1 MICITCMQ
9 HVDSLYTVYSNDH
22 IQLTDCPFCEEIV
35 DKYVEIDN
43 VLLFID
49 LLLLKPGAY
58 RHLVFNSLELHLSKY
73 PKGKPVNDCQCLLD
87 YTEALV
93 FNIKN
98 WFRKYDR
105 LNRLWL
111 LLLSF
116 EIYLTWVTEESKYI
130 YYLNRNNDDS
140 NLIMLSM
147 KLPESFKWDST
158 IVRNTITSKVFT
170 WRPPIQ
176 YLYFASYCILDVS
189 LFHTLIQYFILK
201 KLHWGR
207 NFASSKDII
216 SYTILL
222 SYGAKIFPILM
233 LIWPYDTLI
242 SMSIIKWVANFYI
255 IESLKIVTKLS
266 YWNIIKIFISVALL
280 RYCLVKPTLILCVA
294 KFKLSAIKNLM
305 YQEFMLLLQKSGT
318 YLFL

>member
-1 MICITCMQ
+1 MICITCMRS
-9 HVDSLYTVYSNDH
+9 VDSLYTVYSNDH
-22 IQLTDCPFCEEIV
+22 IQLTDCPYCQDTV

-49 LLLLKPGAY
+49 LLLLKAGAY

-73 PKGKPVNDCQCLLD
+73 PRGKELNDCQCLRD
-87 YTEALV
+87 YAQALI

-98 WFRKYDR
+98 WFCKYDR

-130 YYLNRNNDDS
+130 YYLNRNNNDGK
-140 NLIMLSM
+140 LIMLSK
-147 KLPESFKWDST
+147 KLPESFKWDSA
-158 IVRNTITSKVFT
+158 IMRNTITSKVFT
-170 WRPPIQ
+170 WSPPIQ
-176 YLYFASYCILDVS
+176 YLYFASYCILDVC
-189 LFHTLIQYFILK
+189 LFHTFIQYFILK
-201 KLHWGR
+201 KLHWRQGSV
-207 NFASSKDII
+207 SSKDVI

-266 YWNIIKIFISVALL
+266 YWNVIKVFICVSVL
-280 RYCLVKPTLILCVA
+280 RYCIVKPILIVFVA
-294 KFKLSAIKNLM
+294 KFNLSIIKNLI

>member
-9 HVDSLYTVYSNDH
+9 PVDSLYTVYSNDH
-22 IQLTDCPFCEEIV
+22 IQLTDCPFCQEIV

-58 RHLVFNSLELHLSKY
+58 RHLVFNSLELHLAKY
-73 PKGKPVNDCQCLLD
+73 PKGKTLKNCQSLYDRMQVLM
-87 YTEALV
+87 
-93 FNIKN
+93 FNFKN
-98 WFRKYDR
+98 WFCKFDR

-130 YYLNRNNDDS
+130 YYMNRNNNDGK
-140 NLIMLSM
+140 LIMLS
-147 KLPESFKWDST
+147 KNLPETFKWDST
-158 IVRNTITSKVFT
+158 IMRNTITSKVFT
-170 WRPPIQ
+170 WSPSLQ

-189 LFHTLIQYFILK
+189 LFHTLTRRFILK
-201 KLHWGR
+201 KLHWGQ
-207 NFASSKDII
+207 NFVYSKDII

-266 YWNIIKIFISVALL
+266 YWSIIKVFITVSFV
-280 RYCLVKPTLILCVA
+280 RYCLVKPVLILFVA
-294 KFKLSAIKNLM
+294 KFNFSIIKNLIC
-305 YQEFMLLLQKSGT
+305 QEFMLLLQKSGT
-318 YLFL
+318 YLLL

>member
-1 MICITCMQ
+1 MICIKCMQ
-9 HVDSLYTVYSNDH
+9 PVDSLYTVYSNDH
-22 IQLTDCPFCEEIV
+22 IQLTDCPFCQEIV

-58 RHLVFNSLELHLSKY
+58 RHLVFNSLELHLAKY
-73 PKGKPVNDCQCLLD
+73 PKGKTLKNCRSLYDHAQVLI
-87 YTEALV
+87 
-93 FNIKN
+93 FNVKN
-98 WFRKYDR
+98 WFCKFDR

-130 YYLNRNNDDS
+130 YYMNRNNNDGK
-140 NLIMLSM
+140 LIMLS
-147 KLPESFKWDST
+147 KNLPETFKWDST
-158 IVRNTITSKVFT
+158 TMRNTITSKVFT
-170 WRPPIQ
+170 WSPPMQ
-176 YLYFASYCILDVS
+176 YLYFASYCIIDVS
-189 LFHTLIQYFILK
+189 LFHSLTRRFILK
-201 KLHWGR
+201 KLHWGQ
-207 NFASSKDII
+207 NFVYSKDII

-266 YWNIIKIFISVALL
+266 YWSIIKVFITVSFL
-280 RYCLVKPTLILCVA
+280 RYCLVKPILILFVA
-294 KFKLSAIKNLM
+294 NFDFSIIKNLIC
-305 YQEFMLLLQKSGT
+305 QEFMLLLQKSGT
-318 YLFL
+318 YLLL